1 MSSLPAGD
9 RDFERLYE
17 RYDREVYRYALAVL
31 RDPADAEDVTQTTFL
46 NAYRAIQRGERPQK
60 PHNWLITIAHN
71 ACRSRL
77 RFAMRRPK
85 EVPLD
90 DVVEHLAVPA
100 EERTN
105 LAELVRALDG
115 LPANQRAAIMMREL
129 EGRSYPEIASS
140 LGVSVP
146 AVESLLSRAR
156 AALRRQA
163 SALRGLVLVQLPR
176 SLRLPFGGDDP
187 AAGAAGAGVAA
198 KAVALVAAGALVG
211 GAGYS
216 AADAG
221 HDGPRRSRVPS
232 LERGAPAVPR
242 SVVTAAR
249 RVVTEQQRRRPVHVL
264 GEAVTTAAAA
274 ESAPTPSSA
283 PQPSAAPA
291 AAAATAPA
299 STAPAPAAASPQHP
313 VRDAVETAV
322 ADVTQAATVTVA
334 PPAAQLPPVQLPPL
348 PAPAPTVPAPTV
360 PAPTVPALPPPPQIP
375 TISLP

>member
-77 RFAMRRPK
+77 RFAMRRPT

-90 DVVEHLAVPA
+90 DVVEQLVVPP

-105 LAELVRALDG
+105 LPELVRALEG
-115 LPANQRAAIMMREL
+115 LPSNQRAAITMREL
-129 EGRSYPEIASS
+129 EGRSYPEIADS
-140 LGVSVP
+140 LGVSVS
-146 AVESLLSRAR
+146 AVEALISRAR

-176 SLRLPFGGDDP
+176 SLRAPFGSGD
-187 AAGAAGAGVAA
+187 AAVGAAGAGVAA

-221 HDGPRRSRVPS
+221 HDGPRSSPVQS
-232 LERGAPAVPR
+232 LERRVPAAPR
-242 SVVTAAR
+242 SVVTARSRAA
-249 RVVTEQQRRRPVHVL
+249 TELDRRRAAPVH
-264 GEAVTTAAAA
+264 GGAMATAPAT
-274 ESAPTPSSA
+274 ESTPTPTSKSE
-283 PQPSAAPA
+283 PTAPA
-291 AAAATAPA
+291 AAPAPA
-299 STAPAPAAASPQHP
+299 SVPASVPASTPSAPAAASAQHP
-313 VRDAVETAV
+313 VRDAVDQAV
-322 ADVTQAATVTVA
+322 AAVTTTATVTV
-334 PPAAQLPPVQLPPL
+334 PPPTAQLPPAQVPSLPL
-348 PAPAPTVPAPTV
+348 PTPTLPTPTVPT
-360 PAPTVPALPPPPQIP
+360 LPPPPQIP